1 MLLRNKRFSAKVCY
15 GWGRS
20 LSSAT
25 TLILLTR
32 EMIIHSYMFYLVNLF
47 QVWFS
52 MSETLVLRIIAV
64 LLLHLGKPIN

>member
-32 EMIIHSYMFYLVNLF
+32 EMIIHMFYLVNLF